1 MTNMNA
7 GAVPTRC
14 VWEPSIVPHHGRAC
28 ALNPVMLPRPLG
40 YSQIGVG
47 HRAIGEEDA
56 SPSWLRSFAGPRL
69 CDVVLL
75 MRLLRRQ
82 AAAGNGLLTE

>member
-1 MTNMNA
+1 MPVQYLL
-7 GAVPTRC
+7 GASGGPQLSRIMV
-14 VWEPSIVPHHGRAC
+14 VLAPSI
-28 ALNPVMLPRPLG
+28 LTTLPRPLG

-56 SPSWLRSFAGPRL
+56 SPGWLRSFAGPRL

-82 AAAGNGLLTE
+82 TAAGNGLLTE